1 MHKITLYH
9 GTADKI
15 VTPTFGLGN
24 DRHDYGKGF
33 YLTDDIELA
42 KEWAVCKP
50 NEKNGWVHTYT
61 LDINNLNIFDFQKV
75 DILTWLAE
83 LMKHRNASDSKRYKM
98 LATKFISKYGV
109 DISHYDVIRGWRAN
123 ASYFYIAKEF
133 VRDNVDINIL
143 EELLSLGGLG
153 IQYCI
158 KSKLAY
164 DNLFEIKEELYN
176 IEYYKF
182 NNKYNKRDVEARKTM
197 KELIDSD
204 KNKVEKVFS
213 TLI

>member
-1 MHKITLYH
+1 
-9 GTADKI
+9 
-15 VTPTFGLGN
+15 VTPTSGLGN
-24 DRHDYGKGF
+24 DRHDYGNGF

-61 LDINNLNIFDFQKV
+61 LHINNLNIFFQKV
-75 DILTWLAE
+75 DILI

-98 LATKFISKYGV
+98 LATKFISKYDV

-123 ASYFYIAKEF
+123 ALYFYIAKEF
-133 VRDNVDINIL
+133 VRDNVDIAIL

-153 IQYCI
+153 MQYCI
-158 KSKLAY
+158 KSKLSY
-164 DNLFEIKEELYN
+164 DNLFEVKEELHS

-182 NNKYNKRDVEARKTM
+182 NNKYNRRDIKARKIM
-197 KELIDSD
+197 K
-204 KNKVEKVFS
+204 
-213 TLI
+213 